1 MKRLVDYMD
10 LTYMQDVLF
19 ESHLIFSVAFLMTSK
34 PLLLTFLFLFS
45 FIK

>member
-1 MKRLVDYMD
+1 MKRPVDYMD

-19 ESHLIFSVAFLMTSK
+19 EPQPTFSIAFLMTSK
-34 PLLLTFLFLFS
+34 PLLLTLFFLFS